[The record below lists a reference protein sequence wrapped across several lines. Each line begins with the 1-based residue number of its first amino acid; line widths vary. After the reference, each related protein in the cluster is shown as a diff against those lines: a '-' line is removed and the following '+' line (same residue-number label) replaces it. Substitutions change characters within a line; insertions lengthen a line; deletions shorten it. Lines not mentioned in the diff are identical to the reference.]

1 MEGFAGFLRG
11 SFTIARYTWREGLRK
26 KIMIGFLIVSILFIF
41 GAQFIT
47 AFLTQSTIGDSGADL
62 DVKLIKDICV
72 TTIAIFGVLITIFAS
87 ASAVPG
93 EVENRVVY
101 TILSKPVRRFQYLLG
116 KFIGIQFIVLLNLLL
131 MGGLFFFALYVK
143 QQVWPTL
150 LVYSIILTYFQ
161 FLIVSAF
168 TFAISCTASSAVL
181 PTIAGLF
188 IYVTGNLTE
197 YLKDVYDRAGQT
209 EQFLDAMIGKIAFGL
224 FYVLPNLRYFD
235 LKDQILYLQPNDPP
249 RDVQFSQIIAYGLVY
264 ALAGYLMA
272 YWIFRRKE
280 L

>member
-1 MEGFAGFLRG
+1 MEGIAGFLRG
-11 SFTIARYTWREGLRK
+11 ALTIARYTWREGLRK

-47 AFLTQSTIGDSGADL
+47 AFLTQSSIGNSGADL

-131 MGGLFFFALYVK
+131 MGGLFFFALYIK

-150 LVYSIILTYFQ
+150 LIYSIILTYFQ

-249 RDVQFSQIIAYGLVY
+249 RDVQFPQIIAYGLVY